1 MMNFIEALP
10 KKSDKKDYSLLVKH
24 NNLVQ
29 GKYSLDASEQKL
41 LYKIFEE
48 IQKKEYTTR
57 EVRMNFQD
65 FYKEYKS
72 VLGMNITKT
81 DFKNLIERVQDKK
94 PYIIKGDEYIRTQ
107 WYKIYGKLDL
117 SEVRLELDVDVF
129 EYVQA
134 LDKNFTGLRLETL
147 YSFKSFHS
155 MRIYELLKQWCET
168 RREIPYTLDTIK
180 ELLGV
185 EENAGYKNFTNF
197 KKYVLD
203 KALKE
208 INEKS
213 ELTVEMEAVKEG
225 RKVVGIVF
233 KIVNY
238 DKPERIKTSTV
249 PEVPDEEPVQ
259 EVPAEEPA
267 LSTFFIPEEL
277 KMDSRLKGLFEK
289 QFNQYDFN
297 DVDYMTALIETE
309 SMTLL
314 KDDASSITAL
324 NYKLFAKILSNKIE
338 TLEATKRI
346 ELEEAEENKYWQM
359 LSEVDRELAFIAGLT
374 CKEYYEKHR
383 EELEEE
389 KNEKE
394 FPKFVPKFY

>member
-1 MMNFIEALP
+1 MNFIQAIP
-10 KKSDKKDYSLLVKH
+10 KKSDKKDYSLLIKH

-29 GKYSLDASEQKL
+29 GKYYLEASEQKL

-48 IQKKEYTTR
+48 IQKKGYTTR
-57 EVRMNFQD
+57 MVQMSFQD
-65 FYKEYKS
+65 FYNEYKS
-72 VLGMNITKT
+72 VLGKNITKK
-81 DFKNLIERVQDKK
+81 DFKDLIESLQDKK

-117 SEVRLELDVDVF
+117 SEVKLELDIDVF
-129 EYVQA
+129 EYVQS

-147 YSFKSFHS
+147 YAFKSFHS

-168 RREIPYTLDTIK
+168 RREIPYSLDTIK

-185 EENAGYKNFTNF
+185 EENAGYKNFSNF

-233 KIVNY
+233 KVIKY
-238 DKPERIKTSTV
+238 DKPERIQAPIV
-249 PEVPDEEPVQ
+249 P

-267 LSTFFIPEEL
+267 QETPAEESTPSTFFIPEEL
-277 KMDSRLKGLFEK
+277 KMDSRLKGLFTK

-297 DVDYMTALIETE
+297 DADYMTELIEAE

-338 TLEATKRI
+338 TLEARKKA